1 MRGLWNIQI
10 LTNVIDFY
18 GKTKARAETP
28 RALRELVSKLESSYE
43 GHTVDALVPEG
54 DEGRDKLR

>member
-18 GKTKARAETP
+18 GNTKARAETC
-28 RALRELVSKLESSYE
+28 RALRKLVSKLESSYE